1 MRFNKENWKAAMMKQ
16 GVRVASLSVLFT
28 VLGVAGIYPPNPG
41 DMTVSIP
48 FDFVAGG
55 QSLRA
60 GEYIVRNE
68 ADKGTLQICED
79 GIYCVTVQTQ
89 AVGAAQEASA
99 QMQLVFQQ
107 YGDQRLLARIW
118 SPRHGGIQLT
128 GTPHANQ
135 VASAGL
141 VRETCVKARE
151 LCFHTN
157 KGFTPTWH

>member
-1 MRFNKENWKAAMMKQ
+1 MRFNKENWKAAMIKQ

-41 DMTVSIP
+41 DMTVTIP
-48 FDFVAGG
+48 FDFVVGS

-60 GEYIVRNE
+60 GEYIVRSE
-68 ADKGTLQICED
+68 ADQGTLQICED
-79 GIYCVTVQTQ
+79 GIYCVTVRTQ
-89 AVGAAQEASA
+89 AIRAAEEAPA
-99 QMQLVFQQ
+99 QPQLVFRQ
-107 YGDQRLLARIW
+107 YGDQHLLARIW
-118 SPRHGGIQLT
+118 SPRHGGIQLPDA
-128 GTPHANQ
+128 PHANQ

-141 VRETCVKARE
+141 VRETCVNARE

>member
-16 GVRVASLSVLFT
+16 SVRVASLSVLFT
-28 VLGVAGIYPPNPG
+28 ILATAGIYPPNPG

-48 FDFVAGG
+48 FDFVVGG

-60 GEYIVRNE
+60 GEYILRSE

-89 AVGAAQEASA
+89 AVGAAEEAPA
-99 QMQLVFQQ
+99 QTQLVFQQ
-107 YGDQRLLARIW
+107 YGGQRLLARIW
-118 SPRHGGIQLT
+118 SPRHGGIQLP

-135 VASAGL
+135 VASVDL
-141 VRETCVKARE
+141 VRQTCVNARE